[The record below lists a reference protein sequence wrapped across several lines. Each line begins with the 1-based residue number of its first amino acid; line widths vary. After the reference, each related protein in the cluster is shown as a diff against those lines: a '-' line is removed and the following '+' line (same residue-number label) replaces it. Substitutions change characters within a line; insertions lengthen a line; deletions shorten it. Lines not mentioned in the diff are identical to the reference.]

1 MTAAVIN
8 GVRSRKFKMTEKQ
21 WDALFT
27 ISPYVLETKETAIW
41 MPTESILK
49 GNHHNIQGNTEE
61 ALAAA
66 DTLLRFLP
74 PGDDQSAPL
83 QKMCFCKA

>member
-1 MTAAVIN
+1 
-8 GVRSRKFKMTEKQ
+8 MTEKQ

-61 ALAAA
+61 ALAVAA
-66 DTLLRFLP
+66 PYYDFYRPVMISLRHC
-74 PGDDQSAPL
+74 
-83 QKMCFCKA
+83 KMCFCKA